1 MADLISKLVPILHVK
16 DPHAE
21 RAFYLQF
28 GMRATYEGTEYPD
41 FLAVGNDCVEFGLSR
56 RPEANPAEAGFTWQL
71 AVSDIDAVIEACSQ
85 AGLEFQVTTEQP
97 QPDWSYR
104 TVTVRSPNGMEVLFE
119 EQVSAS

>member
-1 MADLISKLVPILHVK
+1 MADLISKLIPILHVK

-21 RAFYLQF
+21 RDFYLQF
-28 GMRATYEGTEYPD
+28 GLRATYEGPEYPG

-56 RPEANPAEAGFTWQL
+56 RPEAEAAETGFTWQL
-71 AVSDIDAVIEACSQ
+71 AVSDVDAVIEACSQ
-85 AGLEFQVTTEQP
+85 AELEFKVTTEQP